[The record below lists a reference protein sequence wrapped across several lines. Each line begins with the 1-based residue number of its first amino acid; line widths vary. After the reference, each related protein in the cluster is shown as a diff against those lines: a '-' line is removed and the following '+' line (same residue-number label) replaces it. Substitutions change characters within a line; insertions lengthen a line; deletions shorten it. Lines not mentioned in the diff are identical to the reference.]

1 MDERRDQQEREAFQR
16 AIDDAL
22 SHLEGDPELAERI
35 LARTRPVPR
44 RRMPLRRAVLTAAL
58 VLALLLSGAAVAERL
73 GWFSLFAQG
82 PWNAERYA
90 QLDEESVTVGQT
102 ASVDLAKLAIPQATD
117 DTLTAQLQSATL
129 SLTLDAAYCDGHKLY
144 YAYTL
149 RSSQPLTETMGEGAY
164 PMAIDW
170 TEKWPGQTCERVYGN
185 HDSDMHR
192 FFATHPEGWY
202 LLPCLAI
209 GDGADLPDGRWTM
222 ILDSGENQVDAHTV
236 QGFQEVELPED
247 VPTGSEITFTLRL
260 YLGATL
266 YAQTAQGFSYAYLSS
281 GAPAED
287 MTLAFTVPVT
297 GTLRRFT
304 GRIAAEA
311 YTAEAS
317 LLLSDVDI
325 SGEVA
330 VRCPEAWLMQ
340 ETSPEGEQAILYYQ
354 LVADGTVYKNLNAYM
369 GTGGGVLTLGLRFDV
384 PEDARE
390 MALRPV
396 YSDGRMPEG
405 EDILL
410 EEVIH

>member
-1 MDERRDQQEREAFQR
+1 
-16 AIDDAL
+16 
-22 SHLEGDPELAERI
+22 
-35 LARTRPVPR
+35 
-44 RRMPLRRAVLTAAL
+44 
-58 VLALLLSGAAVAERL
+58 
-73 GWFSLFAQG
+73 
-82 PWNAERYA
+82 
-90 QLDEESVTVGQT
+90 
-102 ASVDLAKLAIPQATD
+102 
-117 DTLTAQLQSATL
+117 
-129 SLTLDAAYCDGHKLY
+129 
-144 YAYTL
+144 
-149 RSSQPLTETMGEGAY
+149 
-164 PMAIDW
+164 
-170 TEKWPGQTCERVYGN
+170 
-185 HDSDMHR
+185 
-192 FFATHPEGWY
+192 
-202 LLPCLAI
+202 
-209 GDGADLPDGRWTM
+209 
-222 ILDSGENQVDAHTV
+222 
-236 QGFQEVELPED
+236 
-247 VPTGSEITFTLRL
+247 
-260 YLGATL
+260 
-266 YAQTAQGFSYAYLSS
+266 
-281 GAPAED
+281 